1 MQFYG
6 APSSRRRVLTGLAMA
21 GSLALLAGCSGADA
35 SNPAAEASASQ
46 SSGAGSGK
54 VTLLSHDSFE
64 LSDADHTAFA
74 DLGVEVELVKVGDGG
89 TLVNQLILT
98 KDAPLG
104 DVVYG
109 IDNTFATRAIDA
121 GVFQDYTSAALPDAA
136 AELRLAGSE
145 ALTPIDQGDVCLNYD
160 KTWFADEG
168 LAVPEALADL
178 TDPKYKDL
186 LVVTNPATSTPGL
199 SFLFATVGEFGT
211 DAYLDFWSDLAD
223 NGLKVVDSWSDAYY
237 TDFSGGGENGPRPI
251 VLSYGSSPASTVGD
265 DGESTTASIDASCFR
280 QVEYAGVLD
289 GAQDSAAAQQVID
302 YMLSDDFQAGL
313 VDSVYMYPVNP
324 DIALPTDFEKFGALS
339 KNPVVVDPAQIS
351 ENRDAWI
358 QAWTDTVLS

>member
-1 MQFYG
+1 MQFSG
-6 APSSRRRVLTGLAMA
+6 ARSLAGFALA
-21 GSLALLAGCSGADA
+21 GSLAFVAGCTGADA
-35 SNPAAEASASQ
+35 SNPTTDANASESAA
-46 SSGAGSGK
+46 AGTGK
-54 VTLLSHDSFE
+54 VTVLSHDSFE
-64 LSDADHTAFA
+64 LSDADQAAFA
-74 DLGVEVELVKVGDGG
+74 DLGIEVELVKVGDGG

-98 KDAPLG
+98 KDDPLG

-121 GVFQDYTSAALPDAA
+121 GVFQDYSSEALPDGATN
-136 AELRLAGSE
+136 LQVAGSD

-168 LAVPEALADL
+168 LEVPQALTDL
-178 TDPKYKDL
+178 TDAKYKDL

-211 DAYLDFWSDLAD
+211 DGYLDYWSDLTD

-251 VLSYGSSPASTVGD
+251 VLSYGSSPASTIDD
-265 DGESTTASIDASCFR
+265 DGDSTTASIDASCFR

-289 GAQDSAAAQQVID
+289 GAQDAAAAQQVID

-324 DIALPTDFEKFGALS
+324 DIALPDDFEKFGALS
-339 KNPVVVDPAQIS
+339 EQPVDVDPAQIS

-358 QAWTDTVLS
+358 QAWTDTVLP